1 MRGRAKI
8 SSISPFEDNM
18 KQNQF
23 PILSRKILWIPL
35 GIAFLAIAWDRILS
49 SEFVRPYT
57 ESGAEYYFY
66 EMKDKVLATMKAE
79 TDKKSPDQKVLTFFG
94 TSHMGEFS
102 LSEFEK
108 SSPGLI
114 VYNLSGPSAPYSF
127 HNFTL
132 EKLIAKKI
140 PLDYAI
146 LEYYPDSATDFANRY
161 PLRYSYDFPFFLEY
175 WDVFST
181 NEWDSF
187 LKARVFRT
195 SVFPPR
201 FKEAMS
207 RINNPLEVQQ
217 LLLIRSVLINEADR
231 FKGGIPNTLLANT
244 PEDKLDSESDRI
256 FDESYKNYRSSEVQ
270 IFFLR
275 NFLKTARKNGIKVV
289 LWSPLLYSKFSEKVR
304 ASVFFQNWIE
314 LRDKL
319 VKEYPETLVLDM
331 ESYRN
336 RMHCQKFIDPHHLSG
351 GCYEEP
357 TRFLVEFLT
366 EKGNLTFHP

>member
-1 MRGRAKI
+1 MIMEKNKL
-8 SSISPFEDNM
+8 PF
-18 KQNQF
+18 
-23 PILSRKILWIPL
+23 LSRKILWIPL
-35 GIAFLAIAWDRILS
+35 GIAALAIIWDRILS

-66 EMKDKVLATMKAE
+66 EMKDKVLATMKSE
-79 TDKKSPDQKVLTFFG
+79 TDSKKPEQKVLTFFG

-102 LSEFEK
+102 LAEFEK

-114 VYNLSGPSAPYSF
+114 VYNLSGPSAPFSF

-132 EKLIAKKI
+132 EKLITKKI

-175 WDVFST
+175 WNVFST

-207 RINNPLEVQQ
+207 RIKNPSEVEK
-217 LLLIRSVLINEADR
+217 LVFIRNILVNESDR
-231 FKGGIPNTLLANT
+231 FKGGIPNTLLSNT
-244 PEDKLDSESDRI
+244 PEDKLDSESERV
-256 FDESYKNYRSSEVQ
+256 FNESYKNYRTSEVQ
-270 IFFLR
+270 LFFLR
-275 NFLKTARKNGIKVV
+275 NFLKTARENGIRVV

-304 ASVFFQNWIE
+304 SSQFFIDWLS
-314 LRDKL
+314 LRDGL
-319 VKEYPETLVLDM
+319 VKEFPETLVLDM
-331 ESYRN
+331 ENYRD
-336 RMHCQKFIDPHHLSG
+336 RMKCQKFIDPHHLSG

-357 TRFLVEFLT
+357 TKFLVEFL
-366 EKGNLTFHP
+366 EEYGNLPKRKP